1 MAYIPVGPPSRYT
14 LSGSPHTLAK
24 IGHD

>member
-14 LSGSPHTLAK
+14 LFGSPRMLTK